1 VCYII
6 NKKEDNAQE
15 VLLEYYRQ
23 TMENCR
29 SVGDQKFK
37 MLISIVI
44 SLGGILY
51 AIISINEINTSYS
64 LNKIIIPIIILL
76 SLFIFLSL
84 WTLLFLTGHLPII
97 NNLVIKIE
105 ELQKDILFKKMDI
118 MHLFCWDEISG
129 KEGKDNEKLKKILIK
144 HYNLSWVKK
153 AKIEKNS
160 NNRII
165 RIFIK
170 NKLLTFKLNF
180 EMTTAILEI
189 NNVKIDDFIVKME
202 NDKVNVYES
211 ELKNRFRE
219 IYPQLNAYYPSKK
232 LEKIVSIIII
242 SLIMMVIMIH
252 FWGPSILS
260 SLTQLIKFLMNYF
273 IN

>member
-1 VCYII
+1 M
-6 NKKEDNAQE
+6 KKEDNVQE

-51 AIISINEINTSYS
+51 ALISINEINASYS
-64 LNKIIIPIIILL
+64 LNKFIIPIIILL
-76 SLFIFLSL
+76 SLFIIFSL

-118 MHLFCWDEISG
+118 WHLFCWDEIP
-129 KEGKDNEKLKKILIK
+129 GKDNDKLKKFLIK
-144 HYNLSWVKK
+144 NYNLSWVKK

-165 RIFIK
+165 KFFIK
-170 NKLLTFKLNF
+170 NNIITLKLNF
-180 EMTTAILEI
+180 EMTTVILEI
-189 NNVKIDDFIVKME
+189 NNVKIDDFIVKIE
-202 NDKVNVYES
+202 NDEVNVYES

-219 IYPQLNAYYPSKK
+219 IYPQLNTHYPSIK
-232 LEKIVSIIII
+232 LEKIVWLII
-242 SLIMMVIMIH
+242 SLMIMAIIIY

-260 SLTQLIKFLMNYF
+260 SLTQSIKFLINYISF
-273 IN
+273 SN

>member
-1 VCYII
+1 M
-6 NKKEDNAQE
+6 KKEDNAQE
-15 VLLEYYRQ
+15 ILLEYYRQ

-64 LNKIIIPIIILL
+64 LNRIIIPIIILL
-76 SLFIFLSL
+76 FLFIILSL
-84 WTLLFLTGHLPII
+84 WTFLFLTGHLPII

-118 MHLFCWDEISG
+118 IHLFCWDEISG
-129 KEGKDNEKLKKILIK
+129 KDNEKLKKILTK

-160 NNRII
+160 DNRII

-170 NKLLTFKLNF
+170 NKLLILKLNF

-242 SLIMMVIMIH
+242 CLIMMVIMIY
-252 FWGPSILS
+252 FLGPSILS

-273 IN
+273 SN

>member
-1 VCYII
+1 M
-6 NKKEDNAQE
+6 KKEDNAQE

-37 MLISIVI
+37 LLVSII
-44 SLGGILY
+44 LSLGGILY
-51 AIISINEINTSYS
+51 ALISINEINTSYS
-64 LNKIIIPIIILL
+64 LNKILIPIIILL
-76 SLFIFLSL
+76 IIFIFLSL
-84 WTLLFLTGHLPII
+84 WTLLFLRGHLPII
-97 NNLVIKIE
+97 NNIVIKIE

-118 MHLFCWDEISG
+118 WHLFCWDEIQ
-129 KEGKDNEKLKKILIK
+129 GKDDDKLKKFLIK
-144 HYNLSWVKK
+144 NYNLSWVKK

-165 RIFIK
+165 RIFTK
-170 NKLLTFKLNF
+170 NKLLTLKLNF

-232 LEKIVSIIII
+232 LEKIVSIIIGLTI
-242 SLIMMVIMIH
+242 IMAITMY

-260 SLTQLIKFLMNYF
+260 WLTQLIKF
-273 IN
+273 